1 MGEKILGRYE
11 FGFEQPDK
19 GLHLV
24 EVKKVDVTK
33 DAEKGWMYKI
43 EATVLGGES
52 DGRKLFENFTTRSP
66 GHIGLQR
73 LTGCLI
79 KMGVLKEQEYDSD
92 MFETPQFENSFRSKT
107 VGKKYGV
114 EIEHNQSKKPGS
126 TTIFANV
133 KAYFTVKELKAKL
146 GGDESEVA
154 TPIAFAKPKTVM
166 AGNAEP
172 EVETPWK

>member
-1 MGEKILGRYE
+1 MGDKILRRRE
-11 FGFEQPDK
+11 FGFEQPNK

-24 EVKKVDVTK
+24 EVKKVDITK

-66 GHIGLQR
+66 GHIALQR
-73 LTGCLI
+73 LTECLI
-79 KMGVLKEQEYDSD
+79 QMGVLKEQEYDSD
-92 MFETPQFENSFRSKT
+92 MFETPQFENSFRAKT

-133 KAYFTVKELKAKL
+133 KAYFTVKELKQKVGGNEGERETVVPPVAK
-146 GGDESEVA
+146 A
-154 TPIAFAKPKTVM
+154 APIATA
-166 AGNAEP
+166 
-172 EVETPWK
+172 EVEADTPWK